1 MPAVAHLLPFVRGLA
16 AAALALP
23 GLSAAWAADAP
34 PAPEWTLSA
43 DGSQLLQRSTRL
55 VWPRCV
61 EGMRWSGKDCIGEP
75 LWLGHVEA
83 NALARSRAKAEGR
96 AWRLPH
102 LKELQQLAHLAGQTS
117 DMGRT
122 ALPESTQGWCWS
134 GTAAIDVRPVNAY
147 RYDNVMKGLNG
158 QNVNQMKF
166 LHGWAVNTA
175 TAESRNDVLKR
186 TLLYVRL
193 VRPMD

>member
-1 MPAVAHLLPFVRGLA
+1 MTFRKPHHRPVTMGVFTFFCLVATV
-16 AAALALP
+16 
-23 GLSAAWAADAP
+23 AWADGASKAP
-34 PAPEWTLSA
+34 DWVLTP
-43 DGSQLLQRSTRL
+43 DGSHIVQRSTRL
-55 VWPRCV
+55 LWPRCV
-61 EGMRWSGKDCIGEP
+61 EGMRWNGKDCIGEP
-75 LWLGHVEA
+75 LGMAIAEA
-83 NALARSRAKAEGR
+83 TALARSRTKADGH

-134 GTAAIDVRPVNAY
+134 GTAAIDTRQVNAY
-147 RYDNVMKGLNG
+147 RYDNIMKGLNG

-175 TAESRNDVLKR
+175 TGESRNDVLKR

-193 VRPMD
+193 VRPAD